1 MLLDVKNLAIQYGN
15 AVPVVHDVN
24 FILDEGE
31 VLVIVGESGSGKTTV
46 IRTIQ
51 GCLPPNAKVANGTV
65 IFDGKDLTALPEEE
79 FRQLRG
85 SDICMI
91 FQDTGSMLDPIKTI
105 GSQFVE
111 YLQLHT
117 TITKDDA
124 WAKAI
129 SLCKMAA
136 IDNAEELLTHY
147 PFELSG
153 GQRQRF
159 GIAMSMAFNPKIL
172 LADEPTAALDVTTQ
186 AQVVEELMRV
196 QKDNRMAIIMVT
208 HNIALAAHIA
218 DKIMVMQNGE
228 VIEAGTPREVIYNP
242 QHEYTKTL
250 IKAVPEIGGPRY
262 VD

>member
-1 MLLDVKNLAIQYGN
+1 MLLDVKNLAITYGDLE
-15 AVPVVHDVN
+15 PVVKDVS
-24 FILDEGE
+24 FTLDEGE

-51 GCLPPNAKVANGTV
+51 GCLPLNAKVMEGSV
-65 IFDGKDLTALPEEE
+65 VFDGQELTTLSEEA

-85 SDICMI
+85 SEICMI

-111 YLQLHT
+111 YLQLHG
-117 TITKDDA
+117 IFTKKEA
-124 WAKAI
+124 FAKAV
-129 SLCKMAA
+129 SLCNCAA
-136 IDNAEELLTHY
+136 IENAEELLTHY

-186 AQVVEELMRV
+186 AQVVDELMRA
-196 QKDNRMAIIMVT
+196 QEKNNMAIIMVT

-218 DKIMVMQNGE
+218 DKILVMKQG
-228 VIEAGTPREVIYNP
+228 VVVEAGTPKEIIYNP